1 MQSVTRRLHALDSLR
16 GIAAF
21 VVFVSHFA
29 LAFAPNWHGL
39 LSQVAPTHGY
49 RTGLLGNPFYAL
61 VNGTAAVMFFFV
73 LSGYV
78 LARTVW
84 LAEATSRIAKSR
96 VAVVNI
102 LKRWPRLALLS
113 TITTAL
119 SAALFLT
126 DSYYHLPAALVSHS
140 LWLSTFAGAQFPA
153 PFEPSLWDGFVQGSW
168 RTFWFGEGYYNTNL
182 WTLRYELVG
191 SVLVFASAAILTLI
205 SNGPL
210 RVLILLFIASI
221 AFLASIYYGA
231 FAVGLAIAIFE
242 HRLPKLSSRFSAA
255 IVVVALWALGYY
267 VNFGAYQMLPDAWNA
282 QPNARLGA
290 YLIGSVLLIWAFGPQ
305 GGLNALLTRRWNQ
318 SLGKV
323 SFALYLVHTPIIMS
337 FSSWFFIETQ
347 PYGPVV
353 FLGANFVL
361 TAALTLSV
369 SLWLSILDERWIGR
383 LNRTFRR

>member
-1 MQSVTRRLHALDSLR
+1 M
-16 GIAAF
+16 
-21 VVFVSHFA
+21 
-29 LAFAPNWHGL
+29 
-39 LSQVAPTHGY
+39 
-49 RTGLLGNPFYAL
+49 
-61 VNGTAAVMFFFV
+61 
-73 LSGYV
+73 
-78 LARTVW
+78 
-84 LAEATSRIAKSR
+84 
-96 VAVVNI
+96 
-102 LKRWPRLALLS
+102 
-113 TITTAL
+113 
-119 SAALFLT
+119 
-126 DSYYHLPAALVSHS
+126 
-140 LWLSTFAGAQFPA
+140 
-153 PFEPSLWDGFVQGSW
+153 
-168 RTFWFGEGYYNTNL
+168 
-182 WTLRYELVG
+182 
-191 SVLVFASAAILTLI
+191 
-205 SNGPL
+205 
-210 RVLILLFIASI
+210 
-221 AFLASIYYGA
+221 
-231 FAVGLAIAIFE
+231 
-242 HRLPKLSSRFSAA
+242 
-255 IVVVALWALGYY
+255 ALWALGYY